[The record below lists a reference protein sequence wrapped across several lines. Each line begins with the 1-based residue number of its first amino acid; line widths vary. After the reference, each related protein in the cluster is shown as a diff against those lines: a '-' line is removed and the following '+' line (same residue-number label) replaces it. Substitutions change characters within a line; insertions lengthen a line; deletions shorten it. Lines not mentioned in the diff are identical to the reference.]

1 MNNQYGNGGRGFLGR
16 VQAPTAAPYGAGA
29 GAQALTNKPGLDRG
43 IPTTAGFAQ
52 GLALPGPDAKG
63 ANPLV
68 PTGSYGMSDSDTAAI
83 GIGLNLMKQSQPQ
96 QQAPLPPVPQQNM
109 YAYRGQYGG
118 LNPLGL
124 GPISNSDFQRTQGR
138 QPYAQNGLGP
148 LSNFEMQQMIG
159 RR

>member
-1 MNNQYGNGGRGFLGR
+1 MNNQFGGGRGFLGR
-16 VQAPTAAPYGAGA
+16 MQPPTAAPYGAGA
-29 GAQALTNKPGLDRG
+29 GAQALNSSWQRGTPLDYKPGLDRG

-63 ANPLV
+63 VNPLV

-109 YAYRGQYGG
+109 YAYRGQYAG

-124 GPISNSDFQRTQGR
+124 QQPTA
-138 QPYAQNGLGP
+138 QPYYRGKL
-148 LSNFEMQQMIG
+148 
-159 RR
+159 